1 MGGWC
6 KLSVMHLWEGGREG
20 GAYMWFSHFTHG
32 ATATVFY
39 FPFFFRQG
47 ALLCVSVRLCAS
59 VCVCVFRCTLMLDTF
74 MLIPGVSAPLAPR
87 VMLACTTGPTCH
99 ARLHHWPHV
108 SCLPAPLAPR
118 VMLACT
124 IGPTC
129 HVCLQESSRAPTLLI
144 VAEAGHHNPRP
155 PRPRLCLPS
164 DLI

>member
-1 MGGWC
+1 MLCTYGKVAGKVVHIC
-6 KLSVMHLWEGGREG
+6 GFLILRMVLPLPYSI
-20 GAYMWFSHFTHG
+20 SHS
-32 ATATVFY
+32 
-39 FPFFFRQG
+39 FFVKAHFCVC
-47 ALLCVSVRLCAS
+47 LCVCVR